1 MSEYVLDN
9 AVTMAW
15 CFSDEATA
23 YTENLLDRLS
33 NLADRVVVPAL
44 WLYEVTNVS
53 MLAVRKGRIPK
64 AKAVTFLKNLTDLPI
79 EVEPPRSRGDVLPV
93 LADLMERHRLTAY
106 DAAYLELVI
115 RKNLPLAT
123 LDTALIEAC
132 KILGKTLV

>member
-1 MSEYVLDN
+1 
-9 AVTMAW
+9 MAW
-15 CFSDEATA
+15 CFSDEATT

-33 NLADRVVVPAL
+33 NLTDKAVVPAV

-53 MLAVRKGRIPK
+53 MLAVRKGLIPK
-64 AKAVTFLKNLTDLPI
+64 AKAIAFLKNLTDLPI
-79 EVEPPRSRGDVLPV
+79 EVEPPRSRGDVFAV
-93 LADLMERHRLTAY
+93 LADLMDQRRLTAY

-132 KILGKTLV
+132 KVLGQTLV

>member
-23 YTENLLDRLS
+23 YTENLPDRLS
-33 NLADRVVVPAL
+33 SLVDSA
-44 WLYEVTNVS
+44 VTNVS
-53 MLAVRKGRIPK
+53 MLAVRKGRISKEK
-64 AKAVTFLKNLTDLPI
+64 ALTFLKNLTDLPL
-79 EVEPPRSRGDVLPV
+79 RSRRRKADILPV

-115 RKNLPLAT
+115 RKDLPLAT
-123 LDTALIEAC
+123 LDTALIKAA
-132 KILGKTLV
+132 KILDKTIV